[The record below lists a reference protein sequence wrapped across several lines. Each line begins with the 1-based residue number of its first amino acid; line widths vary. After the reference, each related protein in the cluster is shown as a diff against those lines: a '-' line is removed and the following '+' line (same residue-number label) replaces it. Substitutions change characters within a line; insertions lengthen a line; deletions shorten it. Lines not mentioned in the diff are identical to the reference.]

1 MFLAYSGRQRLRL
14 LWHADE
20 TTKGSTKIF
29 ATPSGLRGHLGLGG
43 TGPSLGEVAA
53 MTTLVPP
60 TFQTLPCQGAFLAP
74 PPTCA
79 QGDANTLFTSP
90 LPQHTRVVLRSKP
103 LPDPHSNLVVSH
115 TTIHNRRKRA
125 RVGCIFSISP
135 IPVSLHRST
144 VQLNSTFCVGY
155 APQKLLIV
163 GLLPHVS
170 SWLLLS
176 AMAHHQLFRS
186 PIWGYQ

>member
-14 LWHADE
+14 LWQADE
-20 TTKGSTKIF
+20 TTKGSMKIF

-53 MTTLVPP
+53 MTTLVSP
-60 TFQTLPCQGAFLAP
+60 TFPTLPCQGAFLAP

-79 QGDANTLFTSP
+79 QGDANTLSTSP

-125 RVGCIFSISP
+125 RVGWQFSISP
-135 IPVSLHRST
+135 NPSVSPPLNGS
-144 VQLNSTFCVGY
+144 VQLD
-155 APQKLLIV
+155 LLRR
-163 GLLPHVS
+163 LRAAKTLNRWANMHVS
-170 SWLLLS
+170 
-176 AMAHHQLFRS
+176 H
-186 PIWGYQ
+186 